1 MYQVAN
7 GDIIQATLSAT
18 DGVSLFENVRHYT
31 VSAVSAPSVSIT
43 DFLGVLNSSWTTEYK
58 AILSDQVSLQAWMG
72 VKINLAG
79 QPQTDPEFSLT
90 GYPTPGDMAGDQM
103 PAFTAAVIS
112 LRTGTAGRRNRGR
125 LYTFPA
131 AESANDGGGV
141 LTAAFVTDVQAF
153 AAKVKATNIVSAGG
167 GSATFTPVVLSKIG
181 ATTMPILNTIV
192 RQGWGTQRRRKIGR
206 GQ

>member
-1 MYQVAN
+1 MYNVAN
-7 GDIIQATLSAT
+7 GDIIQATLSGS
-18 DGVSLFENVRHYT
+18 DGVSLFENVRHYL
-31 VSAVSAPSVSIT
+31 VSAVAAPSVTIS
-43 DFLGVLNSSWTTEYK
+43 DFLAVLNSSWTTEYK
-58 AILSDQVSLQAWMG
+58 AIMSDQVSLQAWAG
-72 VKINLAG
+72 VKVNLAG
-79 QPQTDPEFSLT
+79 QPQTDNEYSLA

-141 LTAAFVTDVQAF
+141 LTAGYVTDVQAF
-153 AAKVKATNIVSAGG
+153 AAKVKATNIVTVGS
-167 GSATFTPVVLSKIG
+167 GSATFTPVVLSKVG

-192 RQGWGTQRRRKIGR
+192 RLGWGTQRRRKIGR